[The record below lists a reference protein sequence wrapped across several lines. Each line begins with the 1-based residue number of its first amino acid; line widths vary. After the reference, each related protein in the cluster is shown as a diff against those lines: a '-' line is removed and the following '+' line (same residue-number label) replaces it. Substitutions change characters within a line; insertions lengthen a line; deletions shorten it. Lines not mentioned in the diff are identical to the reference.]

1 MKLTQSNIKLIFG
14 LKVKQLRQSKNL
26 SLSQLAKKAKMSI
39 SYLNEI
45 ESGKK
50 YPKTDKISALSKAL
64 GINYDNLVSLKLN
77 KQLAPIG
84 ELLDSNVLDQLPLDH
99 YGIDVNKLIALLAN
113 APLKLNVLVSTII
126 EMAKRSEMSQNN
138 FSRTALRMYKEFNEN
153 YFPDLELAVDKFRKK
168 YKLSQSKRIT
178 FNVLSKILKENFNY
192 LVDDTALNHFPEL
205 RHLRAVVSTD
215 EKPRIY
221 LNNNLSDYQKSFIL
235 GKELAYNYLNISDRS
250 YIYSAVS
257 LDSFDQL
264 LNNLN
269 TSYFSTSLMIPGKK
283 IINDFAKF
291 LKRKKWDGEFLLLLL
306 KKYNVSPE
314 MLFQR
319 IASIAPKYFQLNKFF
334 FFRFEYDLL
343 TKNFNLTKELR
354 LNINQNP
361 GGYHYGEHYCR
372 RWISLDII
380 KKLDSMKKRD
390 FNQHTIGAQIS
401 NFIYSTNQFLSISIA
416 KINQFNRSS
425 YSSVTLGFKIDDDD
439 VKNKIKFLQDLSIK
453 IKEVNNTCERCDL
466 PNCKERVI
474 EPIMIY
480 EELSKEKIQKA
491 INKLLIES

>member
-14 LKVKQLRQSKNL
+14 LKLKQLRQSKNL

-64 GINYDNLVSLKLN
+64 GTNYDNLVSLKLN
-77 KQLAPIG
+77 KRLAPIG

-168 YKLSQSKRIT
+168 FKVRQSKKLT
-178 FNVLSKILKENFNY
+178 FKVLSKLLRENFQY
-192 LVDDTALNHFPEL
+192 TIDETGLNHYIEL
-205 RHLRAVVSTD
+205 QHLRAVVST
-215 EKPRIY
+215 EGKPKIY
-221 LNNNLSDYQKSFIL
+221 LNNNLKDYQKSFIL
-235 GKELAYNYLNISDRS
+235 GKELAYNYLSILDRS

-269 TSYFSTSLMIPGKK
+269 TSYFSTALMVPKEG
-283 IINDFAKF
+283 IINDLTKF
-291 LKRKKWDGEFLLLLL
+291 FKKKKLDGEFLLSLLN
-306 KKYNVSPE
+306 KYNVSPE

-319 IASIAPKYFQLNKFF
+319 IASIAPKYFQLSKLFF
-334 FFRFEYDLL
+334 LRFEYDLL
-343 TKNFNLTKELR
+343 TKKYDLIKELR
-354 LNINQNP
+354 LNTNQIP
-361 GGYHYGEHYCR
+361 GGYHNNEHYCR

-380 KKLDSMKKRD
+380 NKLNNLKKNNFR
-390 FNQHTIGAQIS
+390 QYVIGAQIS
-401 NFIYSTNQFLSISIA
+401 RFINSHNQFLSVSLA
-416 KINQFNRSS
+416 KVNQFKKNS
-425 YSSVTLGFKIDDDD
+425 YSSVTLGFKIDEYAKD
-439 VKNKIKFLQDLSIK
+439 KIKFMRDPNIK
-453 IKEVNNTCERCDL
+453 VKEVNNTCERCEL
-466 PNCKERVI
+466 PNCSERVS
-474 EPIMIY
+474 EPLKIY
-480 EELSKEKIQKA
+480 EELSKEKIQRA
-491 INKLLIES
+491 INKLIIES